1 MRRKALAV
9 RALAFAAGI
18 SGLSEGAKQPAK
30 AGQHQHHHGRPPSY
44 PVSADS
50 SVASRAARLTESEC
64 LRELA
69 RLQIKFDKAGP
80 SPGVLI
86 PVRLLGPISGVAYRT
101 DFPDKQRSKVPFE
114 VFDCRLVVALSAW
127 SETLV
132 AHGISEVRIFSAWRP
147 PSASFPAGKIAT
159 AHPGALATDI
169 RVFKRGKRG
178 EREGES
184 LDVEADFHG
193 QIGSIACGKG
203 ARPPEPD
210 TPRAR
215 ELRTIYCAAVEAH
228 LFHLLLSPNHDRAH
242 RNHFHVEVR
251 PAVRWFIVE

>member
-1 MRRKALAV
+1 MKGKTLAV
-9 RALAFAAGI
+9 RALAFVVGV
-18 SGLSEGAKQPAK
+18 SGLSEGAKKPSAPP
-30 AGQHQHHHGRPPSY
+30 QHQRHHGRPLAY
-44 PVSADS
+44 PGNADS
-50 SVASRAARLTESEC
+50 SVASRAARMTESEC
-64 LRELA
+64 LHELTQ
-69 RLQIKFDKAGP
+69 RQIEFEKAGP

-132 AHGISEVRIFSAWRP
+132 AHGIDEVRIFSAWRP

-159 AHPGALATDI
+159 AHPGGLAADL
-169 RVFKRGKRG
+169 RVFKRASG
-178 EREGES
+178 EA

-203 ARPPEPD
+203 AKPPEPA

-215 ELRTIYCAAVEAH
+215 ELRTIYCAAVDAH
-228 LFHLLLSPNHDRAH
+228 LFHVLLSPNHDRAH

>member
-1 MRRKALAV
+1 MRRKALAI
-9 RALAFAAGI
+9 RALAFAMGI
-18 SGLSEGAKQPAK
+18 SGLSEGAKPPAK
-30 AGQHQHHHGRPPSY
+30 PGQHRRHSGRPPSY
-44 PVSADS
+44 PVNADS

-64 LRELA
+64 LSELG

-86 PVRLLGPISGVAYRT
+86 PVRLLGPVSGVAYRT
-101 DFPDKQRSKVPFE
+101 DYPDKQRSKVPFE

-132 AHGISEVRIFSAWRP
+132 AHDISEVRIFSAWRP
-147 PSASFPAGKIAT
+147 PSARFPAGKITT
-159 AHPGALATDI
+159 AHPGGLAADI
-169 RVFKRGKRG
+169 RVFKRGQGKG
-178 EREGES
+178 EA

-215 ELRTIYCAAVEAH
+215 ELRTIYCAAVDAH